1 MARPAATSTLE
12 LDIRPGK
19 PPILWAA
26 RSGEAVDWVAQ
37 HREALRAAVTEHG
50 ALLVRGLGVGD
61 AAGLAQV
68 FRQLGEPMI
77 EHEAVAPRWGY
88 ETGVYSASSW
98 PPNLFMSM
106 HHELSYALEFPS
118 LMMFACLVAPTGG
131 GATPVADAPT
141 VLQALPAGLVGRF
154 EREGWLLVRNYNEEI
169 GASVAEAFGT
179 DDGRRVESYCRANGI
194 RFEWRSSATLRTWQ
208 RRPAVMTHPVTG
220 QRCWFNQIAFLSEW
234 TMDPEVREFLVAGY
248 GADGL
253 PFNTC
258 FGGGEP
264 IEPYV
269 VNVINEVYEASTA
282 REPWQVGDL
291 LMVDN
296 IRTAHAREPFEGPR
310 EIMVAMSDPVRA
322 GDPRS
327 NGQ

>member
-1 MARPAATSTLE
+1 V
-12 LDIRPGK
+12 
-19 PPILWAA
+19 ILKF
-26 RSGEAVDWVAQ
+26 
-37 HREALRAAVTEHG
+37 
-50 ALLVRGLGVGD
+50 GD
-61 AAGLAQV
+61 AAIGQLITNTEFFSLSCNSFGIGFHQQFSNIGICEDGMISLQLKNSPPGQHIFFDAVKKISISACTLSEAPLPQQLDAKRKV
-68 FRQLGEPMI
+68 SAAFFRQ
-77 EHEAVAPRWGY
+77 R
-88 ETGVYSASSW
+88 
-98 PPNLFMSM
+98 
-106 HHELSYALEFPS
+106 
-118 LMMFACLVAPTGG
+118 
-131 GATPVADAPT
+131 
-141 VLQALPAGLVGRF
+141 
-154 EREGWLLVRNYNEEI
+154 
-169 GASVAEAFGT
+169 
-179 DDGRRVESYCRANGI
+179 
-194 RFEWRSSATLRTWQ
+194 
-208 RRPAVMTHPVTG
+208 
-220 QRCWFNQIAFLSEW
+220 IAFLNQW